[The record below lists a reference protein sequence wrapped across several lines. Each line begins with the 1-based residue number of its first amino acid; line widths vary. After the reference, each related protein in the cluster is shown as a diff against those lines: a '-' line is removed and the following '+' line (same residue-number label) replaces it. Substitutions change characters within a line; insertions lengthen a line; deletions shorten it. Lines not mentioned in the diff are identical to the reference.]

1 MIYARVA
8 GLITS
13 TIAHPDMTGRKLLVC
28 DKLDAAGLPAG
39 GYVIAIDTVGA
50 GAGETVIILDEG
62 NGARQ
67 ILDVPDMPVRSVIVG
82 VVDDV
87 FGPSDGSF

>member
-1 MIYARVA
+1 MIYARVT
-8 GLITS
+8 GRITS
-13 TIAHPDMTGRKLLVC
+13 TIAHESMAGRKLLVC
-28 DKLDAAGLPAG
+28 DKLDAQGRPTG
-39 GYVIAIDTVGA
+39 GYVIAVDTVGA

-67 ILDVPDMPVRSVIVG
+67 ILGGSNLPVRSVVVG

-87 FGPSDGSF
+87 LLGGD

>member
-1 MIYARVA
+1 MIYARVT
-8 GLITS
+8 GRITS
-13 TIAHPDMTGRKLLVC
+13 TIAHADMAGRKLLVC
-28 DKLDAAGLPAG
+28 DKLDRHGEPTG

-67 ILDVPDMPVRSVIVG
+67 ILAVPNMPVRSVVVGIVDEA
-82 VVDDV
+82 VS
-87 FGPSDGSF
+87 PST

>member
-1 MIYARVA
+1 MIYGRVC
-8 GLITS
+8 GRITS
-13 TIAHPDMTGRKLLVC
+13 TIEHPDMAGRKLLVC
-28 DKLDAAGLPAG
+28 DKLDAHGKLTG

-67 ILDVPDMPVRSVIVG
+67 ILGVPNMPVRSVVVGIV
-82 VVDDV
+82 DSTSLEDV
-87 FGPSDGSF
+87 SA